1 VDVYLG
7 PGGVLTGSARATQE
21 AKEKEEARDYQY
33 EVDRRTHEAERKRK
47 VLEAKIE
54 GLRSEFDMESEEL
67 HIISADEKKRHKV
80 GIANRSEMA
89 RLRKADRSTDSR

>member
-1 VDVYLG
+1 
-7 PGGVLTGSARATQE
+7 
-21 AKEKEEARDYQY
+21 
-33 EVDRRTHEAERKRK
+33 VDRRTHEAERKRK

-67 HIISADEKKRHKV
+67 QIISADEKKRYKV

-89 RLRKADRSTDSR
+89 RLRKADRSTDSRKKGRKRT